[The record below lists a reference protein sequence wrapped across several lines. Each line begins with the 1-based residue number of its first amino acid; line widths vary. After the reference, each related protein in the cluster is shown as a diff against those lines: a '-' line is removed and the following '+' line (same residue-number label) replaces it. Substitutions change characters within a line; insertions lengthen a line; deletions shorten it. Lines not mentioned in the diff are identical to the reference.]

1 MPPEPTAIDTRGG
14 WRTRVVARAVRAL
27 VRRRDWGDAPAL
39 VRRARRLFGAPA
51 AYGRLTLR
59 GLRREPID
67 VSGVPGVRGEWLVP
81 PDAQPGVVLYVHGGG
96 FVACSPAVYRP
107 LTAALARRT
116 RRRVL
121 ALDYRLAPEARFPAA
136 LDDVAAAY
144 RWLLDTGVPAR
155 AIAVAGDSAGG
166 GLALS
171 LALRVRDRGWP
182 APACVVLLS
191 PWTDLTGSGAS
202 VRANDG
208 RCDMFRPAN
217 IPDFAAVYLGGAS
230 PRDPAAS
237 PALAPLH
244 DLPPLLLHV
253 GAREL
258 LLDDARRVHDGAIAA
273 GGTSRLVAFEDAFHG
288 WQLLSPWLR
297 DARASLDDAAAFVD
311 AHLAH
316 A

>member
-1 MPPEPTAIDTRGG
+1 MRPPDTRGG
-14 WRTRVVARAVRAL
+14 WRTRAVARAVSAL
-27 VRRRDWGDAPAL
+27 IRRRDWGDEHAL

-51 AYGRLTLR
+51 AYGQLMLR
-59 GLRREPID
+59 GLRREPLEA
-67 VSGVPGVRGEWLVP
+67 PGLRGEWLVP
-81 PDAQPGVVLYVHGGG
+81 RDTRPGVVLYVHGGG
-96 FVACSPAVYRP
+96 FVSCSPAVYRP

-116 RRRVL
+116 RQRVL

-136 LDDVAAAY
+136 LDDAAAAY
-144 RWLLDTGVPAR
+144 RWLLDTGVPAGR
-155 AIAVAGDSAGG
+155 IAVAGDSAGG

-171 LALRVRDRGWP
+171 LALRVRDAGWP

-191 PWTDLTGSGAS
+191 PWTDLTGGGAS

-217 IPDFAAVYLGGAS
+217 MPDFAAVYLGGAS

-237 PALAPLH
+237 PAFAPLH
-244 DLPPLLLHV
+244 GLPPLLLHV

-273 GGTSRLVAFEDAFHG
+273 GGTSRLVEFEDAFHG

-297 DARASLDDAAAFVD
+297 DARASLDDVAAFID
-311 AHLAH
+311 AHLPRAS
-316 A
+316 